1 MFRQLQTVALNVAL
15 GVVSERPYVKRVQ
28 NPYAHFGRPDLWTE
42 GFRRNNQRFI
52 HNHIYR
58 ICEVRPPS
66 IEKVKIFSHVKWVW
80 PSGGSQFRKRVASL
94 METTSFR
101 NHTTIGTGISCLFTH
116 TENNHFLFNLSIPV
130 ALFFAEKQW
139 VLSGQGALQNN

>member
-1 MFRQLQTVALNVAL
+1 MFRQLQNVALNVAL

-66 IEKVKIFSHVKWVW
+66 IEKVNI
-80 PSGGSQFRKRVASL
+80 L
-94 METTSFR
+94 E
-101 NHTTIGTGISCLFTH
+101 LFAIV
-116 TENNHFLFNLSIPV
+116 LFAV
-130 ALFFAEKQW
+130 TK
-139 VLSGQGALQNN
+139 G